1 MSGIPEGQPR
11 YNDLIDI
18 VVQAAQKTVDVQQKD
33 GTITKEQEMDEEIV
47 WWKTGSVNAN
57 TFARFAFEL
66 KEWERVMTLDVFD
79 YMSPERAKAFALQA
93 QTMAT
98 SYRRSI
104 DAKSSESQR
113 DKENS
118 QSTLID
124 KINRNKIEKVYTSK
138 TDQAKR
144 SIADIFMGKDKEKDS
159 EDD

>member
-1 MSGIPEGQPR
+1 MSGIPEGQPK

-18 VVQAAQKTVDVQQKD
+18 VVQAAQKTIDVEQKD
-33 GTITKEQEMDEEIV
+33 GTVTKEQIMDEEII
-47 WWKTGSVNAN
+47 WWKTGSVNSN
-57 TFARFAFEL
+57 SFARFAFEL
-66 KEWERVMTLDVFD
+66 KEFERMGLEAFD
-79 YMSPERAKAFALQA
+79 YMSPDRARGFGNQVVSI
-93 QTMAT
+93 AT
-98 SYRRSI
+98 SYRRSV

-144 SIADIFMGKDKEKDS
+144 SIADMFMGKDKERDQ

>member
-1 MSGIPEGQPR
+1 VSGIPEGQPK

-18 VVQAAQKTVDVQQKD
+18 VIQAAQKTIDVEQKD
-33 GTITKEQEMDEEIV
+33 GTFTKEQVMDEEIV
-47 WWKTGSVNAN
+47 WWKTGSVNSN
-57 TFARFAFEL
+57 TFARFAYEL
-66 KEWERVMTLDVFD
+66 KEFERMGIEAFE
-79 YMSPERAKAFALQA
+79 YMSPDRARAFALQI
-93 QTMAT
+93 QSVAT

-138 TDQAKR
+138 TDQAKAGLA
-144 SIADIFMGKDKEKDS
+144 SIFMGKDKDKDM
-159 EDD
+159 DDD